1 MDRASFKAGRGVLGM
16 VSGAGIVM
24 LAGAAQAGPAVT
36 SHGRLLTTIPP
47 YAVNTVVEHTS
58 QAVTGPEW
66 ISRTVVGGQLL
77 PQRLGWPAQG
87 PAAYGAAETDAS
99 LVYVRVGPKNRLV
112 AFSPWI
118 NQPDESVRLDFNVAL
133 PSEIKQVRE
142 AREQWLRENGY
153 IGAVREFRNTPQTSG
168 TQPADSTILRTQP
181 VKIRSGL
188 PEPRAV
194 LELSPEVTKFRARQR
209 VDARPTNFAPGEA
222 TRISVPHAASPTMV
236 ARLERNLGAPEARA
250 SRVIRVVAK

>member
-1 MDRASFKAGRGVLGM
+1 MDRASFLGVMVVAGAAF
-16 VSGAGIVM
+16 S
-24 LAGAAQAGPAVT
+24 GAAQAGPAVT

-66 ISRTVVGGQLL
+66 ISRSVLGGQPL

-118 NQPDESVRLDFNVAL
+118 DQPDESVRLDFNVAL

-153 IGAVREFRNTPQTSG
+153 VGAVREFRNTLQTSG
-168 TQPADSTILRTQP
+168 TVPSDATILRSKP
-181 VKIRSGL
+181 PAVRSGL

-209 VDARPTNFAPGEA
+209 VDARPTRFAPGEA
-222 TRISVPHAASPTMV
+222 TRVSVPHAAAPAMI
-236 ARLERNLGAPEARA
+236 ARLEKSLSAPETRA
-250 SRVIRVVAK
+250 GGASGVIRVVTK